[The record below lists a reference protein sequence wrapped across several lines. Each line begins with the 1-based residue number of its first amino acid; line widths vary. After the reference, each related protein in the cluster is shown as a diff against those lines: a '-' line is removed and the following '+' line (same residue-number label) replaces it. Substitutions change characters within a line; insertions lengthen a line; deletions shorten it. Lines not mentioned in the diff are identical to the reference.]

1 MMSGSSILH
10 MPGTSTIDQPAAR
23 TSKAILSLAF
33 VIGAFALGT
42 SENVIAGILPELS
55 NSFEVTEG
63 TGGMLVTAYAA
74 TVVIAGPIL
83 TLVVDR
89 LNPRKVLIGSL
100 GIYLAGSVLTAV
112 SPSYA
117 IIFLSRVVTGLVHTT
132 IMVVFMTTAMR
143 IAPADR
149 QASAAARITL
159 GLSVATVLGVPIG
172 VAISQALD
180 WRLSFIFIAV
190 LTAFSLVVMLRA
202 FPREQVASETP
213 ERAESLRAL
222 GRPKVVLGVVT
233 TALAAMAALTLVVYI
248 APFLTTSVGL
258 PAWWITWVMLAYG
271 VGSIIGN
278 TVGGVAA
285 NRNLAYALFG
295 TVSATLVALIGLAV
309 FPAHG
314 YVTVA
319 LIVFLGI
326 AYFSTFPALNTW
338 IAQSSSDVSPNLA
351 LAVNSSAFNVGIA
364 LAGVL
369 GGIYVNDGNALSG
382 LPIVAA
388 IPAALAVCAAL
399 GVVAAYRKRRT
410 I

>member
-1 MMSGSSILH
+1 MMSGSSVLR
-10 MPGTSTIDQPAAR
+10 MPDTSTIDQPTTR
-23 TSKAILSLAF
+23 TSRTVLSLAF

-55 NSFEVTEG
+55 SSLEVTEG

-74 TVVIAGPIL
+74 TVVVAGPIL

-100 GIYLAGSVLTAV
+100 GLYLAGSVLAAISST
-112 SPSYA
+112 YA
-117 IIFLSRVVTGLVHTT
+117 IMFASRVITGLVHTT

-143 IAPADR
+143 IAPVDR

-172 VAISQALD
+172 VAISQAFD
-180 WRLSFIFIAV
+180 WRLSFVFIAL

-202 FPREQVASETP
+202 FPRSQMASEIP

-248 APFLTTSVGL
+248 APFLTTSVGF
-258 PAWWITWVMLAYG
+258 PTWSITWVMFAYG

-278 TVGGVAA
+278 TVGGAVA
-285 NRNLAYALFG
+285 NKNVAYALFG
-295 TVSATLVALIGLAV
+295 TVSATLVALIGLAL

-319 LIVFLGI
+319 SIIFLGF

-338 IAQSSSDVSPNLA
+338 IAQSSRDVSPNLA

-369 GGIYVNDGNALSG
+369 GGIYTNGGNALSG

-399 GVVAAYRKRRT
+399 GVVAAYRKTRT
-410 I
+410 R

>member
-1 MMSGSSILH
+1 MRD
-10 MPGTSTIDQPAAR
+10 TSTIGQPTTR
-23 TSKAILSLAF
+23 TSRKLLSLAF

-55 NSFEVTEG
+55 NSLDVTEG

-89 LNPRKVLIGSL
+89 MNSRKVLIGSL
-100 GIYLAGSVLTAV
+100 GLYLAGSVLAAI
-112 SPSYA
+112 SPTYT
-117 IIFLSRVVTGLVHTT
+117 IMLMSRVVTGLVHTT

-143 IAPADR
+143 IAPSDR

-172 VAISQALD
+172 VVISQAFD
-180 WRLSFIFIAV
+180 WRLSFVFIAL
-190 LTAFSLVVMLRA
+190 LTTFSLVVMVRA
-202 FPREQVASETP
+202 FPRERATSEVP
-213 ERAESLRAL
+213 ARADSLRAL

-248 APFLTTSVGL
+248 APFLTTSVGF
-258 PAWWITWVMLAYG
+258 PAWSITWVMFAYG

-278 TVGGVAA
+278 TIGGAVA
-285 NRNLAYALFG
+285 NKNLAYALFG
-295 TVSATLVALIGLAV
+295 TVSATLAALIGLAM

-338 IAQSSSDVSPNLA
+338 IAQSSSDVSPDLA

-399 GVVAAYRKRRT
+399 GVVAAYRKTRT
-410 I
+410 L